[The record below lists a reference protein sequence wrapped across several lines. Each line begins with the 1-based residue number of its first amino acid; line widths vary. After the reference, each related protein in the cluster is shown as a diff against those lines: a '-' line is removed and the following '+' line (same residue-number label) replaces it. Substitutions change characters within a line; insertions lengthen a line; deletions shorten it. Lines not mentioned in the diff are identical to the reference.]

1 MNYPTYNLMTVKDNQ
16 KSELLRW
23 VFVVVLTR
31 GESDL
36 QPVQMFMV
44 LIYQQPFIFMVFTSS
59 NKKDYNKVG
68 QGELSS
74 VVRRGQ
80 SLFAL
85 VCANTALFSCYSV

>member
-68 QGELSS
+68 KGQGECLVLS
-74 VVRRGQ
+74 GE
-80 SLFAL
+80 FAL